1 VPPNYSALFNCPHG
15 GSALVNRGGV
25 LVKSSK
31 LFLISMLIL
40 SWLTLPLLGK
50 NALKKFLPAGL
61 FICVL
66 TKFLDKFGERKKWW
80 HFYKAIS
87 PLDSMD
93 FFNFGPYLA
102 TSLWMLKLFYGK
114 FWAFLVSNTILQI
127 VFIYFGLKYVKRFR
141 ILSLVFLT
149 KFQYLVIDIFRAI
162 LLYFFQWAKDKLTIF
177 IKDIQIKKT
186 PFNEGNS

>member
-1 VPPNYSALFNCPHG
+1 MENCLFTH
-15 GSALVNRGGV
+15 LVVVLLLNPGGV

-31 LFLISMLIL
+31 LFLITMLIL
-40 SWLTLPLLGK
+40 SWLTLPFLGK
-50 NALKKFLPAGL
+50 GALKKFLPAGI

-80 HFYKAIS
+80 RFYKGIS

-114 FWAFLVSNTILQI
+114 FGAFLVSNTILQI
-127 VFIYFGLKYVKRFR
+127 VFIYWGLKYVKRFR
-141 ILSLVFLT
+141 ILSLVFLS
-149 KFQYLVIDIFRAI
+149 KFQYLVIDIIRAI
-162 LLYFFQWAKDKLTIF
+162 LLYSFQWAKDQIPIF
-177 IKDIQIKKT
+177 IKDILDRRT
-186 PFNEGNS
+186 SFHESNS